1 MLWMLC
7 AINKVI
13 HFSSTLTSYQ
23 QQIPRIKGEGC
34 SLLMEIPTRVSFNMF
49 GHITFLETRTL
60 ENIKMSK
67 SNFTGFFYFQT
78 AVSIFDESAGLVL
91 WRMSAG
97 NKPHGVTKWVT
108 AIRTHI
114 HDLGAGG
121 YNIFYK
127 DLQGTERGVK
137 LSSLAQESNIHKS
150 S

>member
-1 MLWMLC
+1 
-7 AINKVI
+7 
-13 HFSSTLTSYQ
+13 
-23 QQIPRIKGEGC
+23 
-34 SLLMEIPTRVSFNMF
+34 
-49 GHITFLETRTL
+49 
-60 ENIKMSK
+60 
-67 SNFTGFFYFQT
+67 
-78 AVSIFDESAGLVL
+78 
-91 WRMSAG
+91 MSAG